1 MPVYLK
7 IHEQEALLEAMV
19 RDHSVMA
26 NGTTRS
32 LLTHRAPLRRRWARA
47 PSRGS
52 GSGRSR

>member
-7 IHEQEALLEAMV
+7 IHEREALLEAMV

-32 LLTHRAPLRRRWARA
+32 LLTHRAPLRRR
-47 PSRGS
+47 
-52 GSGRSR
+52 